1 MYTEYFGLR
10 EKPFNITPD
19 PRIFFP
25 TPTYQRAYANL
36 LYGVCERK
44 GLTVLTGEVG
54 TGKTTL
60 LRRLMKNLGETVH
73 FIFFY
78 YTTLTFD
85 DLLDFIWDDLQIPAQ
100 AEGRLRKVAVLR
112 EYLYTRGQ
120 EGLPVALLIDEV
132 QNLNE
137 DVLSYIH
144 LLLDLDADGEKLLP
158 LVLVG
163 QPEFEATLTYPAQAQ
178 LHQRVALHCRLDHLK
193 SQEVGPFILHRLQ
206 AVGCRRRRLFE
217 ADAVER
223 IAIYSQGIPRLINV
237 ICDNALLI
245 AYSTARKTVSAE
257 IIEEVAQ
264 DLRLQ
269 PAIRESYAA
278 SLLSTDEPAF
288 QSEAVLQKSPAPD
301 VSPATVPL
309 VLAEEKPVASS
320 PHKQVQDSW
329 SHIPTAEQTA
339 VVSRK
344 KVGVIWEWKQFV
356 QAAEQ
361 AAVVS
366 RRKGLW
372 PEQWRLPRSHMPRL
386 AWSGVAVCLGLLFAV
401 GIHLASLEGVEQVAM
416 QALVS
421 TERLT
426 KSETPPQRSSD
437 DTLLDQQLTKPKEAE
452 SIPLPQDDRAPVL
465 ETEEKPREQEDATR
479 KQAFAEARAREAD
492 TKRLTAL
499 LRRVIQQET
508 TLVHAKEQL
517 TAAIEHKTERQIAQ
531 EEEFF
536 PLGESVLPEAEM
548 QRFTTLLLRAEQQ
561 VRALHYLNERL
572 TMLLNQHDTQGK
584 GETGVVE
591 QINSLDVP
599 TRLANA
605 KQQEKALRQAKA
617 HIEEAARRWWQE
629 QLREEVGRREEEE
642 QRKKR
647 EAQVAAEDL
656 DPTLLGD

>member
-1 MYTEYFGLR
+1 
-10 EKPFNITPD
+10 
-19 PRIFFP
+19 
-25 TPTYQRAYANL
+25 
-36 LYGVCERK
+36 
-44 GLTVLTGEVG
+44 
-54 TGKTTL
+54 
-60 LRRLMKNLGETVH
+60 
-73 FIFFY
+73 
-78 YTTLTFD
+78 
-85 DLLDFIWDDLQIPAQ
+85 
-100 AEGRLRKVAVLR
+100 
-112 EYLYTRGQ
+112 
-120 EGLPVALLIDEV
+120 
-132 QNLNE
+132 
-137 DVLSYIH
+137 
-144 LLLDLDADGEKLLP
+144 
-158 LVLVG
+158 
-163 QPEFEATLTYPAQAQ
+163 
-178 LHQRVALHCRLDHLK
+178 
-193 SQEVGPFILHRLQ
+193 
-206 AVGCRRRRLFE
+206 
-217 ADAVER
+217 
-223 IAIYSQGIPRLINV
+223 
-237 ICDNALLI
+237 
-245 AYSTARKTVSAE
+245 
-257 IIEEVAQ
+257 
-264 DLRLQ
+264 
-269 PAIRESYAA
+269 
-278 SLLSTDEPAF
+278 
-288 QSEAVLQKSPAPD
+288 
-301 VSPATVPL
+301 
-309 VLAEEKPVASS
+309 
-320 PHKQVQDSW
+320 
-329 SHIPTAEQTA
+329 
-339 VVSRK
+339 
-344 KVGVIWEWKQFV
+344 
-356 QAAEQ
+356 
-361 AAVVS
+361 
-366 RRKGLW
+366 
-372 PEQWRLPRSHMPRL
+372 
-386 AWSGVAVCLGLLFAV
+386 
-401 GIHLASLEGVEQVAM
+401 M